1 VALLPS
7 EEITMTDHI
16 DWRLRG
22 AGVDL
27 CNCAYGCPCQ
37 FNAPPTNGNCEAAV
51 GFHIEQGHFA
61 DLSLDDLHVAFTFA
75 WPGAIHE
82 GRGQCQAFI
91 DERASDAQR
100 QALLT
105 ILTGQEQEPTAFFA
119 IFASTIETMHE
130 PRFVP
135 VKVCVDRAAL
145 TASIQVSGAIEAM
158 AVPILNPLD
167 GSVHRASMVLPD
179 GFQFAEADCVSGT
192 FSTKAA
198 LAMNYSDANAL
209 LYVLHTGPNG
219 IIRG

>member
-1 VALLPS
+1 MA
-7 EEITMTDHI
+7 EHI

-27 CNCAYGCPCQ
+27 CNCAYGCPSQ
-37 FNAPPTNGNCEAAV
+37 FNAPPTQGNCEAAV

-61 DLSLDDLHVAFTFA
+61 DLSLDDLHVACTFA

-119 IFASTIETMHE
+119 IFASTLETMHE

-135 VKVCVDRAAL
+135 VKVSVDRAAL
-145 TASIQVSGAIEAM
+145 TASIHVPGAIA
-158 AVPILNPLD
+158 ANAGPIRSPVD
-167 GSVHRASMVLPD
+167 GAVHRASMVLPD

-192 FSTKAA
+192 FTATAA
-198 LAMNYSDANAL
+198 MAMNYSESNAL
-209 LYVLHTGPNG
+209 LYELHTGPNG

>member
-1 VALLPS
+1 MA
-7 EEITMTDHI
+7 DHV

-37 FNAPPTNGNCEAAV
+37 FNAPPTHGNCEAAV
-51 GFHIEQGHFA
+51 GFHIEEGHFA
-61 DLSLDDLHVAFTFA
+61 DVVLDDLHVACTFS
-75 WPGAIHE
+75 WPGAVHE

-100 QALLT
+100 QALLA
-105 ILTGQEQEPTAFFA
+105 ILSGQEQEPTAFFA

-135 VKVCVDRAAL
+135 VQVRADRAAL
-145 TASIQVSGAIEAM
+145 TASIQVSGAIDGKVE
-158 AVPILNPLD
+158 PIRNPVD
-167 GSVHRASMVLPD
+167 GSVHRARMLLPE
-179 GFQFAEADCVSGT
+179 GFEFSEADCVSAT
-192 FSTKAA
+192 FSTQGGIV
-198 LAMNYSDANAL
+198 MNYSGVNGL
-209 LYVLHTGPNG
+209 LYELHTGPNG